1 MHLRILTYNIH
12 KCIGGLDRRFDPER
26 VRATIAHYHPDLVL
40 MQEVDNQ
47 VPRSKFHS
55 LCELLGDLL
64 HLRHRSWFP
73 NVEVRGGGT
82 YGNAV
87 LSRFP
92 IFETQNIDLTIPP
105 RKRRSVLHARCRVRL
120 PSGTQRTLHVYNLHL
135 GLSGAER
142 KKQLQRFLAS
152 HPFAGLDHRAPILVA
167 GDFNDVWASLGRDF
181 LVPAGFRGQGR
192 PIATFPAWAPLRP
205 LDSVYVRG
213 RLELVE
219 VHRARVAS
227 ARYASDHLPLVADV
241 RIV

>member
-1 MHLRILTYNIH
+1 MQLRVVTYNIH

-40 MQEVDNQ
+40 MQEVDNE
-47 VPRSKFHS
+47 VPRSRYHS
-55 LCELLGDLL
+55 LSELLGDLL
-64 HLRHRSWFP
+64 GLRHRSWFA
-73 NVEVRGGGT
+73 NVQVRGGGE

-92 IFETQNIDLTIPP
+92 IVEAQNIDLTIPP

-120 PSGTQRTLHVYNLHL
+120 PQGAQRTLHVYNLHL
-135 GLSGAER
+135 GLSATER
-142 KKQLQRFLAS
+142 RQQLQRFLAS
-152 HPFAGLDHRAPILVA
+152 HPFSHLDARAPILVA

-181 LVPAGFRGQGR
+181 LQPVGFRGLRR

-205 LDSVYVRG
+205 LDALYVRG

-219 VHRARVAS
+219 VHRAHLKS
-227 ARYASDHLPLVADV
+227 ARYASDHLPLVADLRLV
-241 RIV
+241 